1 MVAVA
6 VSVPCLAIL
15 DPLRGAAI
23 VSLEKSGKAANNWGH
38 DMTQPPTF
46 ILSCTWA
53 LGIGGTTMMPLLVT
67 NAMARLHLD
76 EGQATM
82 LTGAE
87 MIGMLVGC
95 IVLPALARRA
105 PTALTAGALLLLA
118 LCQAACM
125 LVLPVAVF
133 SVLRLV
139 AGLCEAQM
147 IVMVGICLACHR
159 DAERFWGLVLLL
171 SGLAVAGVFTLLTLF
186 PDAASGAAVWQGL
199 ALMTAVLG
207 VVALRVPS
215 LMPER
220 PAGVAVG
227 RQRGM
232 AEIWLAWGVF
242 VGVYSVQA
250 GVWAVSA
257 LQGERIGLTLPQI
270 GVLLSVSSLLGF
282 FGAVVPAIPALAARR
297 GLTVIGALAVM
308 FASVAC
314 FFTAHDALLFFV
326 GQLMLNA
333 AFYTIMAVLN
343 SFISAQDRDGTL
355 LSRSVVVTFAAVA
368 LGTVGAGELFQD
380 AGGMGVIVFA
390 LLALAGS
397 VPLGLKALRGT
408 PNVSAS
414 PVL

>member
-1 MVAVA
+1 
-6 VSVPCLAIL
+6 
-15 DPLRGAAI
+15 
-23 VSLEKSGKAANNWGH
+23 
-38 DMTQPPTF
+38 MTQAATAGRRASPTF
-46 ILSCTWA
+46 ILSCAWA

-67 NAMARLHLD
+67 NAMARLHVD

-82 LTGAE
+82 LTGVE

-95 IVLPALARRA
+95 IVLPPLARRA
-105 PTALTAGALLLLA
+105 PVALTAAALLLLA
-118 LCQAACM
+118 LCQVASA
-125 LVLPVAVF
+125 LVLLVPLFTAVRF
-133 SVLRLV
+133 L

-159 DAERFWGLVLLL
+159 DAERLWGLVLLL
-171 SGLAVAGVFTLLTLF
+171 SGLAVAGVFTLLSLF
-186 PDAASGAAVWQGL
+186 PDAASGTAMWEGL
-199 ALMTAVLG
+199 ALMTVVLG
-207 VVALRVPS
+207 VAAVRAPS
-215 LMPER
+215 LMPAR
-220 PAGVAVG
+220 PTGVSMG

-257 LQGERIGLTLPQI
+257 LQGERIGLTLPQV

-297 GLTVIGALAVM
+297 GLTVIAALAVM

-314 FFTAHDALLFFV
+314 FFTAQSAVLFFV

-380 AGGMGVIVFA
+380 AGGVGVIMFA

-397 VPLGLKALRGT
+397 VPLGLRALRQA
-408 PNVSAS
+408 PRVSAS
-414 PVL
+414 PAL

>member
-1 MVAVA
+1 M
-6 VSVPCLAIL
+6 
-15 DPLRGAAI
+15 R
-23 VSLEKSGKAANNWGH
+23 
-38 DMTQPPTF
+38 TF
-46 ILSCTWA
+46 ILSCAWA

-82 LTGAE
+82 LVGAE
-87 MIGMLVGC
+87 MIGMLIGC
-95 IVLPALARRA
+95 IVLPPLARRLPA
-105 PTALTAGALLLLA
+105 PLTAGALVLLT
-118 LCQAACM
+118 LCQAASA
-125 LVLPVAVF
+125 LVLPLAVF
-133 SVLRLV
+133 SVLRV
-139 AGLCEAQM
+139 AAGLCEAQM
-147 IVMVGICLACHR
+147 IVMVGICLACHP
-159 DAERFWGLVLLL
+159 DAERLWGLVLLV
-171 SGLAVAGVFTLLTLF
+171 SGLAVAGVFTVLTLF
-186 PDAASGAAVWQGL
+186 PDAASGTAVWHGL
-199 ALMTAVLG
+199 ALMALVLG

-215 LMPER
+215 LVPAPAPGVQLGR
-220 PAGVAVG
+220 PG
-227 RQRGM
+227 GM
-232 AEIWLAWGVF
+232 AGIWLAWGVF

-257 LQGERIGLTLPQI
+257 LQGESIGLTLPQI

-314 FFTAHDALLFFV
+314 FFTARDAVLYFV

-380 AGGMGVIVFA
+380 AGGVGVIVFA

-397 VPLGLKALRGT
+397 VPLGLKALRGA
-408 PNVSAS
+408 PRVSAS
-414 PVL
+414 PAL

>member
-1 MVAVA
+1 MRTII
-6 VSVPCLAIL
+6 LAC
-15 DPLRGAAI
+15 A
-23 VSLEKSGKAANNWGH
+23 
-38 DMTQPPTF
+38 
-46 ILSCTWA
+46 WA

-67 NAMARLHLD
+67 SAMARLHLD

-82 LTGAE
+82 LVGAE
-87 MIGMLVGC
+87 MIGMLIGC
-95 IVLPALARRA
+95 IVLPPLARRL
-105 PTALTAGALLLLA
+105 PSPLTAGALVLLA
-118 LCQAACM
+118 LCQAVST
-125 LVLPVAVF
+125 LTLPVPLF
-133 SVLRLV
+133 SVLRLA

-159 DAERFWGLVLLL
+159 DAERLWGLVLLV
-171 SGLAVAGVFTLLTLF
+171 SGLAVAGVFTALTLF

-199 ALMTAVLG
+199 ALMALVLG
-207 VVALRVPS
+207 VVAVRVPS
-215 LMPER
+215 LV
-220 PAGVAVG
+220 PATVSAPVAHEGG
-227 RQRGM
+227 RRRGGM
-232 AEIWLAWGVF
+232 GGIWLAWGVF
-242 VGVYSVQA
+242 AGVYSVQA

-314 FFTAHDALLFFV
+314 FFLAHGAVLYFV

-343 SFISAQDRDGTL
+343 SFISAQDRDGSL

-380 AGGMGVIVFA
+380 AGGVGVIVFA

-397 VPLGLKALRGT
+397 VPLGLKAF
-408 PNVSAS
+408 SAS
-414 PVL
+414 PAL

>member
-1 MVAVA
+1 
-6 VSVPCLAIL
+6 
-15 DPLRGAAI
+15 
-23 VSLEKSGKAANNWGH
+23 
-38 DMTQPPTF
+38 MTQAATGRRRASPTF
-46 ILSCTWA
+46 ILSCAWA

-67 NAMARLHLD
+67 NAMARLHVD

-87 MIGMLVGC
+87 MIGMLAGC

-105 PTALTAGALLLLA
+105 PTALTSAALVLLA
-118 LCQAACM
+118 ICQAASA
-125 LVLPVAVF
+125 LTLPVAAF
-133 SVLRLV
+133 SMVRLT

-159 DAERFWGLVLLL
+159 DAERLWGLVLLV
-171 SGLAVAGVFTLLTLF
+171 SGLAVAGVFTVLTLF
-186 PDAASGAAVWQGL
+186 PDAASGTAVWEGL
-199 ALMTAVLG
+199 ALMTVVLG
-207 VVALRVPS
+207 VVAVRVPS

-220 PAGVAVG
+220 PAGVHLG
-227 RQRGM
+227 RQRGK

-314 FFTAHDALLFFV
+314 FFTAHGALLFFA

-397 VPLGLKALRGT
+397 VPLGLKALR
-408 PNVSAS
+408 PAPRVSAS

>member
-1 MVAVA
+1 
-6 VSVPCLAIL
+6 
-15 DPLRGAAI
+15 
-23 VSLEKSGKAANNWGH
+23 
-38 DMTQPPTF
+38 MTQAVTAGRRATPML
-46 ILSCTWA
+46 ILSCAWA

-87 MIGMLVGC
+87 MIGMLAGC
-95 IVLPALARRA
+95 IALPLLARRM
-105 PTALTAGALLLLA
+105 PMALTSAALVLLA
-118 LCQAACM
+118 LCQAASA
-125 LVLPVAVF
+125 LVLPVMLFV
-133 SVLRLV
+133 VLRFA

-159 DAERFWGLVLLL
+159 DAERLWGLVLLL

-186 PDAASGAAVWQGL
+186 PDAASGSAVWDGL
-199 ALMTAVLG
+199 ALMAVVLG
-207 VVALRVPS
+207 VVAVRVPS

-220 PAGVAVG
+220 PAGVHMG
-227 RQRGM
+227 RQRGT
-232 AEIWLAWGVF
+232 AEIWLVWGVF

-257 LQGERIGLTLPQI
+257 LQGQRMGLTLPQI

-314 FFTAHDALLFFV
+314 FFTAQGAVLFFV
-326 GQLMLNA
+326 GQTMLNA

-380 AGGMGVIVFA
+380 AGGTGVIVFA

-397 VPLGLKALRGT
+397 VPLGLKALRRA
-408 PNVSAS
+408 PPVSAS
-414 PVL
+414 PAL